1 MITSTLLG
9 MCLMSQDAAGRP
21 SLGSK
26 SHGDMVMLALP
37 LMLALTMSYGPDQID
52 NDEDVDRTLRMM
64 AISLIVACG
73 LLIAALAMVLLA
85 VLA

>member
-1 MITSTLLG
+1 
-9 MCLMSQDAAGRP
+9 
-21 SLGSK
+21 
-26 SHGDMVMLALP
+26 
-37 LMLALTMSYGPDQID
+37 MSYGPDQID

>member
-1 MITSTLLG
+1 M
-9 MCLMSQDAAGRP
+9 
-21 SLGSK
+21 GSK